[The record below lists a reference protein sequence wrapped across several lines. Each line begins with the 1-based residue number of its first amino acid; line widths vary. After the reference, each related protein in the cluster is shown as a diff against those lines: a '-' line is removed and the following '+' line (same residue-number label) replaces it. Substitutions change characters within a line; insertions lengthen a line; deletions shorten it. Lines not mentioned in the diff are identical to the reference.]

1 MQFKNTIPY
10 FALAS
15 MLVFTACGG
24 GTEKKATEEE
34 TKTPEVQTCVYSYD
48 AATTA
53 VNWTAYKFT
62 EAVGVN
68 GKFDQIE
75 VTETQEGKT
84 GGEVIAQASFNIPI
98 SSINTANPDRDKKI
112 QEFFFGSLEQS
123 AQMTGKVVKVE
134 GDGSTGKVTLD
145 FTLNSLTQ
153 PLEVDMTMSGDTLKL
168 NGIINLDNWSAQGGI
183 ESLNKACKD
192 LHTGADGKSVLWPE
206 VKISIHTV
214 LKKNCQ

>member
-1 MQFKNTIPY
+1 MQIKNTIPY

-15 MLVFTACGG
+15 MLTLTACGG
-24 GTEKKATEEE
+24 GTDKKTTGEDKAPAEQSCMFT
-34 TKTPEVQTCVYSYD
+34 YD
-48 AATTA
+48 AAATS

-75 VTETQEGKT
+75 VTGAQEGKS
-84 GGEVIAQASFNIPI
+84 GSDVIAQASFSIPV

-112 QEFFFGSLEQS
+112 QEFFFGSLEAS
-123 AQMTGKVVKVE
+123 DKITGKVVKVE
-134 GDGSTGKVTLD
+134 GDGEVGKATLE
-145 FTLNSLTQ
+145 FTLNNMTQ
-153 PLEVDMTMSGDTLKL
+153 PLELDMRMSGDTLKL
-168 NGIINLDNWSAQGGI
+168 EGILNVDNWNAQSGI
-183 ESLNKACKD
+183 ENLNKACKD

-206 VKISIHTV
+206 VKISISTV

>member
-1 MQFKNTIPY
+1 MQMKNTIPY

-15 MLVFTACGG
+15 MLTFTACGG
-24 GTEKKATEEE
+24 GAEKKTTEEQKSPAE
-34 TKTPEVQTCVYSYD
+34 QNCVYSYD
-48 AATTA
+48 PTATG

-75 VTETQEGKT
+75 VMGTQEGKT
-84 GGEVIAQASFNIPI
+84 GSDVIAQASFSIPV

-112 QEFFFGSLEQS
+112 QEFFFGSLES
-123 AQMTGKVVKVE
+123 SEKITGKVMKLE
-134 GDGSTGKVTLD
+134 SNGETGKATLE
-145 FTLNSLTQ
+145 FTLNNMTQ
-153 PLEVDMTMSGDTLKL
+153 PLELDMQMSGDTLKL
-168 NGIINLDNWSAQGGI
+168 DGILNVDNWNAQSGI
-183 ESLNKACKD
+183 ANLNKECKD